1 MDKRIAQCQ
10 QLTERD
16 LALLYKIEEG
26 LPITADVSRADLL
39 LCCLKREDQVLIG
52 CHARPNSMSS
62 IYLQDATGRLFRAD
76 EQPLVHQA
84 LTVDRSGIQRKRIL
98 SSGAPVIQQVHPI
111 HNAAGRVIAT
121 LLVETNMIEYERNR
135 RRDPA
140 FRRALSWLQQM
151 AIRGEIEMSTKFDGF
166 GPVDGIYLVDANAHI
181 QYMSGIATNLFR
193 AIGIVQDM
201 RQKPI
206 SALEAIDEKLVSQAM
221 QANHCLQHR
230 QESEDDRVWI
240 RTVIPVRAPQQSW
253 YHMRQRWLDRLTRWK
268 PTEEVNLPSVDG
280 ALVLVHNATEQVQR
294 ERELNV
300 KSAMIQEVHHR
311 VKNNLQTI
319 AAMLRIQARRTES
332 EEARQQLTDA
342 VNRVLSMS
350 VIHEYLSQDEH
361 RPINIRDVCQRIIS
375 QARQVSVAPGRDL
388 NIRMEGPN
396 IRLLAGQATPAALVM
411 NELLL
416 NAIEHGL
423 RDRAEGNITLLL
435 ADLGDHVELIIED
448 DGEGLPENFSIS
460 QSSSLGLQ
468 ITHTLVTD
476 DLKGSLRF
484 EQITGPEE
492 EGSPVH
498 GVRAVVNF
506 PKRFHS

>member
-1 MDKRIAQCQ
+1 MDERVAQCQ
-10 QLTERD
+10 HLTERD
-16 LALLYKIEEG
+16 LALLHKIEEG

-39 LCCLKREDQVLIG
+39 LCCLKGEDQILTG
-52 CHARPNSMSS
+52 YHARPNSMSS
-62 IYLQDATGRLFRAD
+62 IYLQDATGRIFRPED
-76 EQPLVHQA
+76 QPLVYQA

-111 HNAAGRVIAT
+111 HNAAGRVIAA
-121 LLVETNMIEYERNR
+121 LLIETNMIEYERNR

-166 GPVDGIYLVDANAHI
+166 GPVDGVYLVDANACI

-193 AIGIVQDM
+193 SIGIVQDM

-206 SALEAIDEKLVSQAM
+206 SALEAIDEKLVDQAM
-221 QANHCLQHR
+221 QANHCIQQRH
-230 QESEDDRVWI
+230 ESEDDRVWI
-240 RTVIPVRAPQQSW
+240 RTVIPLRAPQQSW
-253 YHMRQRWLDRLTRWK
+253 YSLRQQWRDRLARWRLA
-268 PTEEVNLPSVDG
+268 EEGALSSMDG

-375 QARQVSVAPGRDL
+375 QARQVSVAPGRE
-388 NIRMEGPN
+388 IAIQMEGPN
-396 IRLLAGQATPAALVM
+396 IRLPAGQATPAALVM

-423 RDRAEGNITLLL
+423 RDRAEGCVTLRL
-435 ADLGDHVELIIED
+435 ADLGDHVEVSVED
-448 DGEGLPENFSIS
+448 NGAGLPENFSIS

-484 EQITGPEE
+484 EQITDAADESGL
-492 EGSPVH
+492 VR